1 MPPTNHAL
9 LGASKA
15 QQWLNCPPSVKW
27 EQSFPEPDNTEAAA
41 EGTLAH
47 AIAEEH
53 LRRLLAGKKVATSQK
68 LKKHPLY
75 RPVMEEHV
83 DTYTTYVMELYAE
96 ARQRTPDAMLLL
108 EERVDFSE
116 YVPEGFGTADV
127 ILIADG
133 HMHIVDFKYGKGI
146 PVDAAGNPQ
155 IRLYALGALNAYAM
169 LYDIDDTTMHI
180 VQPRLD
186 SITSETLPV
195 DMLEGWGADYVAP
208 RAALAAEGKGDH
220 NPGEHCRWC
229 RCKNVCRHFAM
240 KQLEIARLRF
250 SEPEHQERLPDELS
264 PAEIAEILSGVDEL
278 TRWAKSVKDY
288 ALDQAVNHGVAYPGY
303 KVVEGRAN
311 RVITDEAKA
320 IDMLDGAG
328 FTTDTITELKGI
340 GALEEIVGKKLL
352 SSLLG
357 DLIVKPAGKPVLA
370 REDDK
375 RPALNSFAEA
385 QAVFSQREE

>member
-1 MPPTNHAL
+1 MPPMKHAL

-68 LKKHPLY
+68 LKKDPLY

-83 DTYTTYVMELYAE
+83 DTYTTYVMELYSE
-96 ARQRTPDAMLLL
+96 AKQTTPDALLLL
-108 EERVDFSE
+108 EEKVDFSE
-116 YVPEGFGTADV
+116 YVPEGFGTSDV

-155 IRLYALGALNAYAM
+155 IRLYALGALDAYGI
-169 LYDIDDTTMHI
+169 LYRIDDVTMHI

-186 SITSETLPV
+186 SISSETLAV
-195 DMLEGWGADYVAP
+195 AELFAWGDDVVRP
-208 RAALAAEGKGDH
+208 RAALAAEGKGQH
-220 NPGEHCRWC
+220 QAGEHCRWC
-229 RCKNVCRHFAM
+229 RCKNVCRYFAM
-240 KQLEIARLRF
+240 EQLEIARLRF
-250 SEPEHQERLPDELS
+250 SEPEHEERLPDELS
-264 PAEIAEILSGVDEL
+264 PAEIAEILEGVDGL
-278 TRWAKSVKDY
+278 TRWAKSVKDW
-288 ALDQAVNHGVAYPGY
+288 ALDQAVNHGVIYPGF

-311 RVITDEAKA
+311 RIITDESKA
-320 IDMLDGAG
+320 IDLLDGAG

-340 GALEEIVGKKLL
+340 GALEEIVGRKLL